1 MGKLKGQ
8 TAVVTGAASGIGKA
22 IASKLAHEGAHVY
35 ITDINGE
42 TGAQAVQEIR
52 DAGCRADFLELDV
65 RDAKAVT
72 ATIDNVFEETGRMD
86 ILVNN
91 AGIPGNPAS
100 VELLSD
106 DEWKLMFD
114 IHVNGSFYG
123 LKAAAHHMKKQ
134 GYGRII
140 MMSSLASETSLRG
153 FAHYAAVKYAL
164 LGLTES
170 SAKDLAAYGI
180 TVNAIKP
187 GVIRSALTG
196 GILSVAEKS
205 LAQSTPVGKIG
216 SPNDVAEA
224 AAFLASPDSSF
235 ITGTSIIVDGG
246 FRLVNEMDQVIDQML
261 TTVNN

>member
-1 MGKLKGQ
+1 MAKLTGQ

-22 IASKLAHEGAHVY
+22 IANKLAHEGAHVF
-35 ITDINGE
+35 ITDINRE
-42 TGAQAVQEIR
+42 AGAQAIQEIR
-52 DAGCRADFLELDV
+52 EAGCKADFLELDV

-72 ATIDNVFEETGRMD
+72 ATIDRIYEQTGRID

-100 VELLSD
+100 VEQISD
-106 DEWKLMFD
+106 EEWQLMFD
-114 IHVNGSFYG
+114 IHVNGSFYA
-123 LKAAAHHMKKQ
+123 LKAAAHYMKKQ
-134 GYGRII
+134 GYGRMI

-196 GILSVAEKS
+196 GILGVAEDR
-205 LAQSTPVGKIG
+205 LAQYTPLKKIG

-246 FRLVNEMDQVIDQML
+246 FRLVNEMDQVIDNML
-261 TTVNN
+261 TTPQN